1 MNRFGYSRRAA
12 LIAIGAVGWT
22 LLGNIG
28 LAWTA
33 EPATVATLSAPR
45 LVVLGDSISAEYGL
59 ARDRGWV
66 KLLGDRLHSE
76 RFDYSVVN
84 ASISGE
90 TTSGGRTRL
99 PEILARTRP
108 AIVIVEL
115 GGNDGLRGLSLA
127 ATEDNLA
134 AIVRAAQNAGAK
146 VLLVG
151 MQLPPNYGKAYTERF
166 ANLFAVLAK
175 RYRTALVPFF
185 FEGFADKLEFFQADR
200 IHPTEAA
207 QGKLLDV
214 VWPKLRPLLSDA
226 RGGARKS

>member
-1 MNRFGYSRRAA
+1 MA
-12 LIAIGAVGWT
+12 LIAIGTVGWA

-28 LAWTA
+28 LARTA
-33 EPATVATLSAPR
+33 ESAPVATLSTPR

-66 KLLGDRLHSE
+66 KLLADRLLDEHLN
-76 RFDYSVVN
+76 YSVVN

-90 TTSGGRTRL
+90 TTSGGRVRL
-99 PEILARTRP
+99 PELLARTKP
-108 AIVIVEL
+108 AIVLVEL

-134 AIVRAAQNAGAK
+134 AIIQAAQKAGAK

-175 RYRTALVPFF
+175 RYRAALVPFF
-185 FEGFADKLEFFQADR
+185 FEGFADKLDFFQADR

-207 QGKLLDV
+207 QGRLLENI
-214 VWPKLRPLLSDA
+214 WPKLRPLLSDVRSRA
-226 RGGARKS
+226 GKP